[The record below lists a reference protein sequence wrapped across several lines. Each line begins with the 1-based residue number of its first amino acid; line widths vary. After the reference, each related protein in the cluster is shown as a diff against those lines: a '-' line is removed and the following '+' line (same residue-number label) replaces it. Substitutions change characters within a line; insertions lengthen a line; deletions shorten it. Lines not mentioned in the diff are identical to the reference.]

1 MWQAV
6 ACKLFPTRPAL
17 WLMHKE
23 GMGWGELMLIVVN
36 GSVDRAL
43 GPLLFVG
50 TRFLLS
56 GQRLDHHVGFAKYSW
71 GGG

>member
-1 MWQAV
+1 
-6 ACKLFPTRPAL
+6 
-17 WLMHKE
+17 
-23 GMGWGELMLIVVN
+23 MLIVVN

-56 GQRLDHHVGFAKYSW
+56 GQRLDHHVGVFKLRLGALIPRSV
-71 GGG
+71 GLSVCRSVCLSVGLGSFGSMPELP

>member
-1 MWQAV
+1 
-6 ACKLFPTRPAL
+6 
-17 WLMHKE
+17 
-23 GMGWGELMLIVVN
+23 MLIVVN

-56 GQRLDHHVGFAKYSW
+56 GQRLDHYVGFVIVIGAYSQ
-71 GGG
+71 GVIPIILSGLGLLLKGE